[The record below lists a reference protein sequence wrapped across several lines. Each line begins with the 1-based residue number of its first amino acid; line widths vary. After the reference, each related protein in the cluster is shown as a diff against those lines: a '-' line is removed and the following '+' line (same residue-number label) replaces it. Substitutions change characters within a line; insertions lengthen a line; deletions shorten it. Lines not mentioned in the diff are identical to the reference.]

1 MKKMKCLFDCLE
13 VAYLGHVILATGVTM
28 DDQKVRAVVD
38 WPVPRSVRVVH
49 AFLGLA
55 SYYHRFIRDYD
66 TIAML
71 LTALLRKDG
80 FRSSA
85 EAFWAL

>member
-1 MKKMKCLFDCLE
+1 
-13 VAYLGHVILATGVTM
+13 
-28 DDQKVRAVVD
+28 
-38 WPVPRSVRVVH
+38 VRVVR

-55 SYYHRFIRDYD
+55 GYYHRFIRDYD